1 MNAHTYVLNEQMFLE
16 HANKLGM
23 LVFLEKGTR
32 RPGLGKE
39 RNFLVVFSKVMH
51 ELVKELGEN
60 SH

>member
-1 MNAHTYVLNEQMFLE
+1 MFLE
-16 HANKLGM
+16 HANKVGM
-23 LVFLEKGTR
+23 LVPLEKGMK

-39 RNFLVVFSKVMH
+39 GNFLVVLSKVMH